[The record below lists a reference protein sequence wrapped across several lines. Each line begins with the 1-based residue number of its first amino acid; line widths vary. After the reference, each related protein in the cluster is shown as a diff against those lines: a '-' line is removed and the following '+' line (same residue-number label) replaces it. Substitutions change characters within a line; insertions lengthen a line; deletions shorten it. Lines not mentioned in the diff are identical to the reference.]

1 MAIFQRAGMRKG
13 GSLYSIFGSYDKFG
27 YDIFAGFKIAVG
39 MTVFQLFYEMK
50 LKTSEF
56 KVLAF

>member
-1 MAIFQRAGMRKG
+1 MRKG

-50 LKTSEF
+50 LKTSKF